1 MLSEAAV
8 AVLSCL
14 SYQPDA
20 QLLVNVHPFGG
31 VYWAD
36 EMPGICQFIH
46 CLRQDRAVILR
57 MFSIRRELWSAEVLS
72 NRDKELWDSIRAQV
86 PTWPLFRRM
95 ELTDEDKL
103 ARKEAERQVAQ
114 ELDAI
119 SKGPSLPFDSW
130 KQLLRRDCELR
141 DKLVAFDALGD
152 DVLRLLWEAGTEPSV
167 NGIMKNG
174 EGMSSD

>member
-1 MLSEAAV
+1 MLSVAAV
-8 AVLSCL
+8 EVLSRL
-14 SYQPDA
+14 PYQPDA

-36 EMPGICQFIH
+36 EMPGIRQFIH

-57 MFSIRRELWSAEVLS
+57 MFSIRRELWIAEALS
-72 NRDKELWDSIRAQV
+72 DGDKELWDSIRTQV
-86 PTWPLFRRM
+86 PTWPLFRRL

-103 ARKEAERQVAQ
+103 ARQEAEKQVAP
-114 ELDAI
+114 ELAI

-130 KQLLRRDCELR
+130 KQQLRKDCELR

-152 DVLRLLWEAGTEPSV
+152 DVLRLLWETGTEPSV